1 MQDAMSIVKTGQIT
15 YAVRDTRV
23 DNKEIHE
30 GDYMGVGDKGI
41 LAVGKDRI
49 QVALDTLEEMA
60 DDSCEVI
67 SVYYGTDT
75 TEEEVASLEEKITE
89 KTKAIIG
96 VHLYGQPFEFNKV
109 KEIAANRFLIDTD
122 DSGPVYI
129 TVLDD
134 TEIFKGSK
142 TASVTDIK
150 VGSRLKVAHNGIVL
164 KSYPGQINVV
174 YRITVLEA
182 ENS

>member
-1 MQDAMSIVKTGQIT
+1 M
-15 YAVRDTRV
+15 
-23 DNKEIHE
+23 
-30 GDYMGVGDKGI
+30 
-41 LAVGKDRI
+41 
-49 QVALDTLEEMA
+49 
-60 DDSCEVI
+60 
-67 SVYYGTDT
+67 
-75 TEEEVASLEEKITE
+75 
-89 KTKAIIG
+89 KTKSFIFIILG
-96 VHLYGQPFEFNKV
+96 LCLALLVAFASSNMFGTAEAQKNGKQQELPSLPKNAVEICGTV

-134 TEIFKGSK
+134 TEIFKGTK